1 MRIRYFFLLP
11 ELVLLFFFVA
21 PIFKRIIN
29 AGNFCGAFACVVLL
43 AATWFCHPLWQAI
56 RRLWT
61 HLAGKIGI
69 CAVSLVLLAGVLFC
83 GAMSVQMVRAISSV
97 PQTAQTAV
105 VLGCHVYGTE
115 PSPMLKRRLEAA
127 RDYLNQYPET
137 VCIVTGGKGFGED
150 ITEAEAMKTWLVEH
164 GIAASRILTED
175 KSTDTQ
181 ENLQNTAAILAENNM
196 DTHITVISD
205 GFHLYRATI
214 LAKRAGLT
222 ADTWSAYTK
231 PLYVPTYW
239 VREWM
244 ALFQLLVLGHG

>member
-1 MRIRYFFLLP
+1 MRIRYLFLLP

-150 ITEAEAMKTWLVEH
+150 ITEAEAMKTWRRFC
-164 GIAASRILTED
+164 GIFINS
-175 KSTDTQ
+175 
-181 ENLQNTAAILAENNM
+181 
-196 DTHITVISD
+196 
-205 GFHLYRATI
+205 
-214 LAKRAGLT
+214 
-222 ADTWSAYTK
+222 
-231 PLYVPTYW
+231 
-239 VREWM
+239 
-244 ALFQLLVLGHG
+244 

>member
-1 MRIRYFFLLP
+1 MRIRYLFLLP

-61 HLAGKIGI
+61 NLAGKIGI

-105 VLGCHVYGTE
+105 VLGCHVY
-115 PSPMLKRRLEAA
+115 
-127 RDYLNQYPET
+127 Q
-137 VCIVTGGKGFGED
+137 
-150 ITEAEAMKTWLVEH
+150 
-164 GIAASRILTED
+164 
-175 KSTDTQ
+175 
-181 ENLQNTAAILAENNM
+181 
-196 DTHITVISD
+196 
-205 GFHLYRATI
+205 
-214 LAKRAGLT
+214 
-222 ADTWSAYTK
+222 
-231 PLYVPTYW
+231 
-239 VREWM
+239 
-244 ALFQLLVLGHG
+244 ALC